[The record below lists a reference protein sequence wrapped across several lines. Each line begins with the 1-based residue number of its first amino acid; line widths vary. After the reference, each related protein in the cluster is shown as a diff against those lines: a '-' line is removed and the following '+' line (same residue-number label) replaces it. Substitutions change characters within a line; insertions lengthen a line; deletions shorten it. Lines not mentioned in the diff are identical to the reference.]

1 MVSPPNKQEGNES
14 QESSSAVH
22 CKGTKTMNRFIE
34 WLIGGSSVTLAVVY
48 TIGHMLIA
56 IVCVMVITGASIE
69 LATLDAIVE
78 PIINGV
84 WFYVLH
90 TTWKRFQT
98 K

>member
-1 MVSPPNKQEGNES
+1 MT
-14 QESSSAVH
+14 
-22 CKGTKTMNRFIE
+22 TKIVK
-34 WLIGGSSVTLAVVY
+34 WLVGGSSLTLAIVY
-48 TIGHMLIA
+48 TLGHMLIA
-56 IVCVMVITGASIE
+56 IACVMIITGASLE

-90 TTWKRFQT
+90 ETRKRYS